1 MFFPCNGNTKAQRES
16 AAWTGVTVGSPDTSI
31 FIYRG
36 SCNHQLPMF
45 LIIRCPGCRTFSY
58 VDRFQQWK
66 LCPVC
71 GEAIEVAKAP
81 AYIEVD
87 EYRVAERIVSQLE
100 DYLHRN
106 RKKDLSPEELAALRE
121 QYAEWLRSKA

>member
-1 MFFPCNGNTKAQRES
+1 
-16 AAWTGVTVGSPDTSI
+16 
-31 FIYRG
+31 
-36 SCNHQLPMF
+36 MF

-100 DYLHRN
+100 DYLQRN

>member
-1 MFFPCNGNTKAQRES
+1 
-16 AAWTGVTVGSPDTSI
+16 
-31 FIYRG
+31 
-36 SCNHQLPMF
+36 MF

-71 GEAIEVAKAP
+71 GEAIEVTKAP

>member
-1 MFFPCNGNTKAQRES
+1 
-16 AAWTGVTVGSPDTSI
+16 
-31 FIYRG
+31 
-36 SCNHQLPMF
+36 MF

-71 GEAIEVAKAP
+71 GEAIEVASAP

-87 EYRVAERIVSQLE
+87 EYRVAERIVVQLE
-100 DYLHRN
+100 DYLQKN
-106 RKKDLSPEELAALRE
+106 RKKDLSAEELAALRE
-121 QYAEWLRSKA
+121 EYVEWLRSKA